1 MIFFLVIISVTR
13 LLYYFLWADKGKK
26 KCLRVI
32 FFLSQ
37 WQLFDMQL
45 ERIII
50 VKFSCLEM
58 KDTFP
63 L

>member
-1 MIFFLVIISVTR
+1 MIFFFVIISVTR
-13 LLYYFLWADKGKK
+13 LLYYFLWADKVPK
-26 KCLRVI
+26 
-32 FFLSQ
+32 
-37 WQLFDMQL
+37 DMQL